1 MKVDNQ
7 KAAQSEKGCTVFSGV
22 QAKEE
27 IWLTH
32 SMSCLV
38 WIIKLRLFGFCQL
51 DTS

>member
-27 IWLTH
+27 IWLTNTQY
-32 SMSCLV
+32 V
-38 WIIKLRLFGFCQL
+38 LFSL
-51 DTS
+51 DY